1 MARTTMVDVDEINA
15 AIVSGGERY
24 WRLIYEAFF
33 GPLAGFITS
42 EYGPLTDDIAE
53 ELSCRTLLK
62 LVNAR
67 KKPHFRHYRQF
78 VAWLYKAAR
87 CTALDYWRSNAAKAD
102 RATDRYECPDD
113 LAMRMPVGADREVPY
128 DSVIETVL
136 ASLRPNEKLLLVM
149 RANGTPYRDIAAE
162 IGVKENVARTYF
174 DRARR
179 KFRKLYLEMNG
190 GAAP

>member
-1 MARTTMVDVDEINA
+1 MARADMVDVDEINA
-15 AIVSGGERY
+15 AIVSGDERY
-24 WRLIYEAFF
+24 WRLIFQAYY
-33 GPLAGFITS
+33 GPLTGFLAS
-42 EYGPLTDDIAE
+42 EYGPLADDIAE

-67 KKPHFRHYRQF
+67 RKPQFRHSRQF

-102 RATDRYECPDD
+102 RCTERYECPDE
-113 LAMRMPVGADREVPY
+113 LTMRMPVGADREVPT
-128 DSVIETVL
+128 DSVVDAVL
-136 ASLRPNEKLLLVM
+136 AALRPNEKLLLVM
-149 RANGTPYRDIAAE
+149 RANGTPYKEIAAE